1 MADINFL
8 RYTRPADSWNEALPI
23 GNGRLGAMLWGR
35 TNEELIQM
43 NEDSV
48 WSGGSQKRLN
58 PDARKALPKIQAFI
72 ASQKIREAESLAL
85 SALTSMPSSMR
96 HYEMMGT
103 LVLKFGHG
111 EDADSAEASVISSG
125 SELKIKPLSTNV
137 SDYYRELDCN
147 TAISKASYTY
157 EGVKY
162 RRESFVSAPAQLM
175 VFHIAADQDSM
186 ITFQMRLMRIS
197 KRDNNCMDSI
207 EQLKNG
213 LLFTATVG
221 RKDGVQLCCAARL
234 NVVEGDVE
242 SIGDSVYVKNANAA
256 TILVGAE
263 TSFRHKDPRTECLDL
278 LDQHLPLAYSEL
290 KTQHIEDYSSL
301 FSRMQ
306 LRIGK
311 QCSKLPTDE
320 RLLSTASENF
330 DDQNLF
336 ALYFAYG
343 RYLLLSSSREGS
355 LPANLQGI
363 WNEDIDP
370 KWGSKYTINIKQMN
384 YWLAETCNLS
394 ECHLVLLKFIEKIR
408 HTGHVTAR
416 EMYNCRGIVAH
427 HNTDM
432 WADTAPQDRSA
443 RATYWPLGAAW
454 LALHVWEHYEFLAI
468 RFSRHV

>member
-1 MADINFL
+1 
-8 RYTRPADSWNEALPI
+8 
-23 GNGRLGAMLWGR
+23 
-35 TNEELIQM
+35 
-43 NEDSV
+43 
-48 WSGGSQKRLN
+48 
-58 PDARKALPKIQAFI
+58 
-72 ASQKIREAESLAL
+72 
-85 SALTSMPSSMR
+85 
-96 HYEMMGT
+96 
-103 LVLKFGHG
+103 
-111 EDADSAEASVISSG
+111 
-125 SELKIKPLSTNV
+125 
-137 SDYYRELDCN
+137 
-147 TAISKASYTY
+147 
-157 EGVKY
+157 
-162 RRESFVSAPAQLM
+162 
-175 VFHIAADQDSM
+175 
-186 ITFQMRLMRIS
+186 
-197 KRDNNCMDSI
+197 
-207 EQLKNG
+207 
-213 LLFTATVG
+213 
-221 RKDGVQLCCAARL
+221 
-234 NVVEGDVE
+234 
-242 SIGDSVYVKNANAA
+242 
-256 TILVGAE
+256 
-263 TSFRHKDPRTECLDL
+263 
-278 LDQHLPLAYSEL
+278 
-290 KTQHIEDYSSL
+290 
-301 FSRMQ
+301 MQ

>member
-1 MADINFL
+1 
-8 RYTRPADSWNEALPI
+8 
-23 GNGRLGAMLWGR
+23 MLWGR

-58 PDARKALPKIQAFI
+58 PDARKALPKIQALI

-103 LVLKFGHG
+103 LVLEFGHG

-125 SELKIKPLSTNV
+125 SELKIKPLSANV

-197 KRDNNCMDSI
+197 KRHNNCMDSI

-221 RKDGVQLCCAARL
+221 GKDGVQLCCAARL

-242 SIGDSVYVKNANAA
+242 NIGDSVYVKNANAA

-263 TSFRHKDPRTECLDL
+263 TSFRHKDPRMKCLDL

-311 QCSKLPTDE
+311 QCSKLPTFE
-320 RLLSTASENF
+320 
-330 DDQNLF
+330 
-336 ALYFAYG
+336 Y
-343 RYLLLSSSREGS
+343 
-355 LPANLQGI
+355 
-363 WNEDIDP
+363 
-370 KWGSKYTINIKQMN
+370 
-384 YWLAETCNLS
+384 C
-394 ECHLVLLKFIEKIR
+394 
-408 HTGHVTAR
+408 
-416 EMYNCRGIVAH
+416 
-427 HNTDM
+427 
-432 WADTAPQDRSA
+432 
-443 RATYWPLGAAW
+443 
-454 LALHVWEHYEFLAI
+454 
-468 RFSRHV
+468 